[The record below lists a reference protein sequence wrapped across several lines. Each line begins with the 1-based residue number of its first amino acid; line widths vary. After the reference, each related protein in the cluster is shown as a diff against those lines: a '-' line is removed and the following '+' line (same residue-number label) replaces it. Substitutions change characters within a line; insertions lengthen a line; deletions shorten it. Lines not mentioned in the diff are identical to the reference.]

1 MGFINQALGHLQLE
15 QQLSRRAADSGQ
27 LSREQLEEQQ
37 LLSRRPRE
45 QLGEQDLSRWG
56 DRERGARDS
65 YPGQVGMCLC
75 VIFVIKMSQYLLRS

>member
-27 LSREQLEEQQ
+27 LSREQMEEQQ
-37 LLSRRPRE
+37 LLSRRARE
-45 QLGEQDLSRWG
+45 QMGEQDLSRWG

-75 VIFVIKMSQYLLRS
+75 VCTLQLSLDL